1 MSTLHTVNKSPFQN
15 QTLISCL
22 GHAKAGDSVLMIEDG
37 VYGAMSGG
45 SMSEVVAGLGANV
58 KLFVLGSDV
67 AARGIDAGRVAE
79 GVTSVNYEEFVGM
92 AASCD
97 RVQNWL

>member
-1 MSTLHTVNKSPFQN
+1 MATLHTVNKSPFQN

-22 GHAKAGDSVLMIEDG
+22 GHAKAGDSILMIEDG
-37 VYGAMSGG
+37 VYGAMSDTA
-45 SMSEVVAGLGANV
+45 MAEVVAGMGADK
-58 KLFVLGSDV
+58 KLFVLAADV

-79 GVTSVNYEEFVGM
+79 GVTSVNYEEFVDM

>member
-15 QTLISCL
+15 QSLISCL

-37 VYGAMSGG
+37 VYGAMSDTA
-45 SMSEVVAGLGANV
+45 MAEVVAGMGANV
-58 KLFVLGSDV
+58 KLFVLGADV

-79 GVTSVNYEEFVGM
+79 GVTSVGYDEFVGM

>member
-22 GHAKAGDSVLMIEDG
+22 GHAKAGDSVLLMEDG
-37 VYGAMSGG
+37 VYGAMSGNA
-45 SMSEVVAGLGANV
+45 MSEVVAGMGANV
-58 KLFVLGSDV
+58 KLFVLGADV
-67 AARGIDAGRVAE
+67 TARGIDAGRVAE
-79 GVTSVNYEEFVGM
+79 AVTSVDYEEFVEM

>member
-1 MSTLHTVNKSPFQN
+1 MATLHTVNKSPFQT

-22 GHAKAGDSVLMIEDG
+22 GHAKAGDSILMIEDG
-37 VYGAMSGG
+37 VYGAMSDTA
-45 SMSEVVAGLGANV
+45 MAEVVAGMGADK
-58 KLFVLGSDV
+58 KLFVLAADV

-79 GVTSVNYEEFVGM
+79 GVTSVDYEEFVDM

>member
-1 MSTLHTVNKSPFQN
+1 MATLHTVNKSPFQN

-22 GHAKAGDSVLMIEDG
+22 GHAKAGDSVLLLEDG
-37 VYGAMSGG
+37 VYGAMSGNA
-45 SMSEVVAGLGANV
+45 MSEVVAGMGANV
-58 KLFVLGSDV
+58 KLFVLASDV
-67 AARGIDAGRVAE
+67 AARGIEAGRIAE
-79 GVTSVNYEEFVGM
+79 GVTSVNYEEFVDM